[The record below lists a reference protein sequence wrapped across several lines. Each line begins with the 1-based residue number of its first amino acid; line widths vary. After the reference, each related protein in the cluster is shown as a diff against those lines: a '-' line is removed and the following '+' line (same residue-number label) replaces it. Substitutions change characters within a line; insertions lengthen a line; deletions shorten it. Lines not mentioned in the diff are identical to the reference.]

1 MKLARL
7 LSKAGIALLALL
19 MLLVPSSAAHA
30 VRLPQTPPL
39 DSLSGQVEDLGGF
52 ITDHRADLDTA
63 IANFDQGTGYRFYIV
78 TVESFDGIS
87 GRDWADETAANAGLG
102 ARDILL
108 AISPNDLDYGIS
120 PGPGVTLSRAQQDA
134 LVDIT
139 DNSLNAALT
148 GAATWGEGLTNV
160 VNAFHN
166 ELAPAAAAPEQQP
179 EPGTGIDGP
188 EGETLI
194 EGEATGGGMPW
205 WGILLIVLGA
215 LIALFVL
222 WLLLGKYN
230 EKRLAKKRDNFT
242 LV

>member
-1 MKLARL
+1 VSG
-7 LSKAGIALLALL
+7 SKVFRRFAKIGLALLAMV
-19 MLLVPSSAAHA
+19 MLVAPTGVAQAA
-30 VRLPQTPPL
+30 VLPQVPPL
-39 DSLSGQVEDLGGF
+39 SSLSGQIDDQGGF
-52 ITDHRADLDTA
+52 ITDHMAELEAA
-63 IANFDQGTGYRFYIV
+63 IASFGETGYRFYIV
-78 TVESFDGIS
+78 TVESFDGIDGPS
-87 GRDWADETAANAGLG
+87 WADQTAANAGLG

-120 PGPGVTLSRAQQDA
+120 PGPGVSLTPAQENA
-134 LVDIT
+134 LVDVT

-166 ELAPAAAAPEQQP
+166 ELNPQVATEATQP
-179 EPGTGIDGP
+179 PTGIDGP
-188 EGETLI
+188 EGEVIL
-194 EGEATGGGMPW
+194 EEPASSGMPW
-205 WGILLIVLGA
+205 WGILLIVLGS